1 MLRATTRFGDD
12 LRPNYQAEHLIAQR
26 ADSTPHKRGAR
37 LEIVHCPGDAFDRGA
52 LFWPLEVLMTVA
64 YNGFPTGTTLKG
76 PKGELYTVRG
86 RALYDAA
93 GRRQTNQT
101 YETELASTWVVV
113 SSVRPPYHR
122 GDILRTEDVAE
133 ALRHGTLENARLVV
147 PVRAVQNAGETV
159 TVRAGRLMLA
169 DDQELRGVRLTAAGK
184 PKAKRPGAPAM
195 GQKGKRLLQ

>member
-1 MLRATTRFGDD
+1 MLHATARYGAA
-12 LRPNYQAEHLIAQR
+12 LQPNNQAVHRIAKMIGR
-26 ADSTPHKRGAR
+26 TDKKRGCR
-37 LEIVHCPGDAFDRGA
+37 FELISCPNDDYERGVW
-52 LFWPLEVLMTVA
+52 FWPIEALMTVA
-64 YNGFPTGTTLKG
+64 YAGFPEGTRLQDHRGTT
-76 PKGELYTVRG
+76 YTVRG
-86 RALYDAA
+86 REIVDARGRALDSDIYH
-93 GRRQTNQT
+93 Q
-101 YETELASTWVVV
+101 EMASTWVVV

-133 ALRHGTLENARLVV
+133 ALRHGTLEGARLVV